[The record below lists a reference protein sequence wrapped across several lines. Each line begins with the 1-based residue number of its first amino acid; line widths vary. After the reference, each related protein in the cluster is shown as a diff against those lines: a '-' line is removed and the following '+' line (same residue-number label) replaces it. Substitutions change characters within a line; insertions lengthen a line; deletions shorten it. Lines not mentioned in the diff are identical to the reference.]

1 MINFLK
7 REKRKKMDYEEEWE
21 FLPDSRFLDFPEN
34 PDEKKIL
41 SGKQRSLNPKSV
53 FDMNYFMCP
62 SPESKKIIETPSG
75 NSSRK
80 VTAKQLVPV
89 PIQLEPAAIL
99 KEGHQDPEAD
109 DDDQV
114 IVKKP
119 TAITDKINGSNN
131 NNNNNIGSIEADQD
145 AVLSQVFFKKMKEN
159 EFVDMKILDSPKS
172 PRNNIIPQ
180 IDAAAT
186 FNDQSS
192 IDNMTCSPRKK
203 KIEDQVSW
211 NDEVLENDGLGLNL
225 WKWSLTGIGAICSF
239 GVAAATICVLIFG
252 NQQKNKHHHQ
262 NQNQKLRFQIYA
274 DDQVDSK
281 FAVILFV
288 FSFSLICHGIFTT

>member
-1 MINFLK
+1 
-7 REKRKKMDYEEEWE
+7 MDYEEEWE

-62 SPESKKIIETPSG
+62 PPESKKIIETPSG

-109 DDDQV
+109 GDDQV
-114 IVKKP
+114 IIKKP
-119 TAITDKINGSNN
+119 TAITEKIKGS
-131 NNNNNIGSIEADQD
+131 NNNNNIGSIESDQD
-145 AVLSQVFFKKMKEN
+145 TVLSQVFFKKMKEN

-172 PRNNIIPQ
+172 PKTNIIPQ

-186 FNDQSS
+186 LNDQSA

-203 KIEDQVSW
+203 KIEDQVNW
-211 NDEVLENDGLGLNL
+211 NDEVLENDGLGL

-252 NQQKNKHHHQ
+252 NQRKNKHHQ
-262 NQNQKLRFQIYA
+262 QNQKLRLQIYT
-274 DDQVDSK
+274 DDKRIKQVVQHATKLNEAIS
-281 FAVILFV
+281 AVRGVPITRAHITYGGYYDAL
-288 FSFSLICHGIFTT
+288 

>member
-1 MINFLK
+1 
-7 REKRKKMDYEEEWE
+7 MDYEEEWE

-34 PDEKKIL
+34 PDEKKIF
-41 SGKQRSLNPKSV
+41 SGNQRSLNPKSV

-62 SPESKKIIETPSG
+62 PPESKKIIETSSG

-99 KEGHQDPEAD
+99 KEGQQDPEAD
-109 DDDQV
+109 GIPEVDDQV
-114 IVKKP
+114 ITKKP
-119 TAITDKINGSNN
+119 TAITEKIKGS
-131 NNNNNIGSIEADQD
+131 NNNNIGSIEADQD

-211 NDEVLENDGLGLNL
+211 NDEILENDGLGLNL

-252 NQQKNKHHHQ
+252 NQQKNKHHQ
-262 NQNQKLRFQIYA
+262 QNQKLRFQIYA
-274 DDQVDSK
+274 DDKVDSK
-281 FAVILFV
+281 FAVICV
-288 FSFSLICHGIFTT
+288 SFHFLDMLWDFYNLIIIIIFLSEY